1 MYLLRIRVLFLLAL
15 ALPAL
20 AADPKLLSMLPS
32 DAEAVIG
39 VDIRA
44 VMRSGIT
51 QELMRTATTANMSE
65 LNEMIALT
73 GMDPRTDL
81 HEFVAAGFATTPGA
95 AGKKDA
101 NGIAFITGNFNQ
113 QRLAAAMTS
122 KGGKKTMYK
131 GRELWM
137 PEARAG
143 SGPDVLTFL
152 DGNTL
157 LAGDERHVK
166 RYLDGA
172 SAPLSGG
179 LRTRVDSVSGRY
191 DMWMVSVVS
200 PATLVDSVSGKQADL
215 DQAAGALQ
223 GDMFQKIKQ
232 VQGGLKFGPQTTFG
246 LEMIATT
253 AEDANAL
260 MNVLQFFQSMMAG
273 AGGQGA
279 NQMPAGIKD
288 MLSSVRMT
296 TQDKTLLVSM
306 NVMEQDIVNFLK
318 TAATKSTTV
327 ENDSP
332 ASPAPRSQP
341 KQEEILIIQ

>member
-1 MYLLRIRVLFLLAL
+1 MCFLRVRVLFLLAL
-15 ALPAL
+15 VLPAL
-20 AADPKLLSMLPS
+20 AADPKLLSMIPA

-51 QELMRTATTANMSE
+51 QELMRTATTANMDE
-65 LNEMIALT
+65 LNNLIALT
-73 GMDPRTDL
+73 GMDPRQDL

-101 NGIAFITGNFNQ
+101 NGIAFVTGNFNQ
-113 QRLAAAMTS
+113 QRLAAAMVST
-122 KGGKKTMYK
+122 GGKKSMYK
-131 GRELWM
+131 GRELWSVKTQ
-137 PEARAG
+137 AS

-152 DGNTL
+152 DGSIL
-157 LAGDERHVK
+157 LAGDERRVK

-172 SAPLSGG
+172 SGPLNPE
-179 LRTRVDSVSGRY
+179 LRARVDSVSGRY

-200 PATLVDSVSGKQADL
+200 PSALADSVSGKQADL

-246 LEMIATT
+246 LEMLATT

-260 MNVLQFFQSMMAG
+260 MNVLQFFKSMMAG
-273 AGGQGA
+273 SGGQGA
-279 NQMPAGIKD
+279 NQMPAGMND

-306 NVMEQDIVNFLK
+306 NVKEQDIVNFLK
-318 TAATKSTTV
+318 TAATKTTTMG
-327 ENDSP
+327 NDAP
-332 ASPAPRSQP
+332 VSPAPRSEP
-341 KQEEILIIQ
+341 KQEEIIIIQ